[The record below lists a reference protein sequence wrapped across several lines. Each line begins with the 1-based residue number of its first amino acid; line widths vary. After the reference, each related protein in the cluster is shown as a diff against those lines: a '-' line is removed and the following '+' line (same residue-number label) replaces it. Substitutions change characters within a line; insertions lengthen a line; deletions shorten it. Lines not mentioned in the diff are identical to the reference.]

1 MTSKKSRD
9 VDGGVRDRDT
19 WQCHVTP
26 VLAMQRD
33 ALILP
38 AVSAALGVPRATAY
52 RWQRP
57 APPVRPCVRGAS
69 PRALTV
75 SEHTAVLTQL
85 QRARF
90 VDCAPAQV
98 YATLLEEDTYLCS
111 PRTKYHV
118 LAAYHQVRERRA
130 QRTHPT
136 YAVPRLMATR
146 PNAVWTWD
154 ITELKGPRKGDHYKL
169 YVVLDLYS
177 RYVVGWMLASRESVA
192 LAQRLITTACT
203 RHGIARDQRT
213 VHRDRGSVQTAK
225 DWHALYEDLGIV
237 RSLSRPRVSND
248 NPHSEALFKTT
259 KYAPTYPG
267 RFNNFAHAERW
278 CRTFFQ
284 YYNHEHR
291 HSGIASCTPNIVFHG
306 HAATHLAQ
314 RDVTMR
320 TAYQQHPE
328 RFVHRAPK
336 PTTRPTAVYINR
348 AEARTIVVAQ

>member
-1 MTSKKSRD
+1 
-9 VDGGVRDRDT
+9 
-19 WQCHVTP
+19 VTP
-26 VLAMQRD
+26 MLATYPE
-33 ALILP
+33 ALSVP

-52 RWQRP
+52 RWQH
-57 APPVRPCVRGAS
+57 PVSPRADVARARS
-69 PRALTV
+69 PRALTA
-75 SEHTAVLTQL
+75 EEQTAVLTQL
-85 QRARF
+85 QSERF

-111 PRTKYHV
+111 PRTMYRV

-136 YAVPRLMATR
+136 YVVPRLMATQ

-177 RYVVGWMLASRESVA
+177 RYVVGWMLASRESVS
-192 LAQRLITTACT
+192 LAQRLIKTACH
-203 RHGIARDQRT
+203 RHGIARDQLT
-213 VHRDRGSVQTAK
+213 VHSDRGSVQTAK

-267 RFNNFAHAERW
+267 RFASFADAERW

-291 HSGIASCTPNIVFHG
+291 HSGIAYCTPSAVFHG
-306 HAATHLAQ
+306 EAATQLAQ
-314 RDVTMR
+314 RDTTMR
-320 TAYQQHPE
+320 TAFQQHPE
-328 RFVHRAPK
+328 RFVHGAPR
-336 PTTRPTAVYINR
+336 PATLPTAVYINR
-348 AEARTIVVAQ
+348 AEAHTVVIAQ